1 MQESIQYFCIICLH
15 FIKQKK
21 EHVKLSLQSFRMIR
35 RYHQNLQKHYY
46 FSLFWKYFVWI
57 VFILEIFLLTNLF
70 SSLSLINAYGIPI
83 FDVFLTYGF
92 LGFLFLIE
100 AIISALLLA
109 FLQIAIERIFSVNL
123 SPILI
128 GLFLVILIIEWI
140 NLFLTVFNRALI

>member
-1 MQESIQYFCIICLH
+1 
-15 FIKQKK
+15 
-21 EHVKLSLQSFRMIR
+21 MIR